1 MIGCA
6 PNGGCAMNDR
16 DGVSV
21 DEDLD
26 PDAVG
31 VETPAEDCAGAS
43 EEGVDAPEPV
53 VEATGSQVPAGG
65 VLSPSV
71 DIDGLHRALE
81 KLNSRLEE
89 SQRLLARQTDLV
101 DRLHTENGELR
112 AGELRSAQLPLVRD
126 LLRLHDDVG
135 RMRDAVGEADHDL
148 RIVQESLVDTLVRS
162 GIQPF
167 APESGEIFDPR
178 LHTAAG
184 VEPTDKRELD
194 KAVVEVVK
202 QGFRWESGDTIRVAE
217 VRAYRYRGSP
227 E

>member
-1 MIGCA
+1 
-6 PNGGCAMNDR
+6 MNER
-16 DGVSV
+16 DGGSF
-21 DEDLD
+21 DED

-31 VETPAEDCAGAS
+31 VETPAEDCAGVS
-43 EEGVDAPEPV
+43 EVSIDTPEPV
-53 VEATGSQVPAGG
+53 VEAAGSQVPSEG

-71 DIDGLHRALE
+71 DIDGLYRAVE

-135 RMRDAVGEADHDL
+135 RMRDAVGEEDHDL
-148 RIVQESLVDTLVRS
+148 RIVQESLVDTLIRN

-184 VEPTDKRELD
+184 VEPTEERALD

-217 VRAYRYRGSP
+217 VRAYRYRGLP
-227 E
+227 Q